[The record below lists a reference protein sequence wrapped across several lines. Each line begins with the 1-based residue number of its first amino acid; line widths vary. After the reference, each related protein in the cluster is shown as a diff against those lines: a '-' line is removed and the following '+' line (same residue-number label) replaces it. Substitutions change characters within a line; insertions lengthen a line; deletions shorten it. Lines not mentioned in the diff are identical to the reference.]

1 MVKSFEEG
9 PDTNQQ
15 LLEIEWF
22 DNIVIC
28 TCLEALDLVF
38 CRIHGGE
45 HDDEN
50 VFIDVADM
58 ACQLIPIHQRKINV
72 EDSKVIGIG
81 VKQFPADGSVISH
94 VAIVV
99 LLGQSFAQRLRDFFL
114 IFNE

>member
-58 ACQLIPIHQRKINV
+58 ACQFIPLHQRKINF
-72 EDSKVIGIG
+72 EDNKGIGIG
-81 VKQFPADGSVISH
+81 GKKFPADGSRIMPGAHVI
-94 VAIVV
+94 
-99 LLGQSFAQRLRDFFL
+99 
-114 IFNE
+114 